1 MYISNTFLFISL
13 FVFKEVQFKKQE
25 NAFISYCERKLQAS
39 QKTSSLVFNP
49 PPPPAKFGFNFA
61 PPFLYLKST
70 TFPKVGVCF
79 RQTEISIRFH
89 FTQFKLVSRKTLK
102 MIVTVLYGFLFL
114 AVVIFLTNE
123 ADKLSQRSFVI

>member
-1 MYISNTFLFISL
+1 MLSYPT
-13 FVFKEVQFKKQE
+13 VKE
-25 NAFISYCERKLQAS
+25 NCRLPRRRHHWYL
-39 QKTSSLVFNP
+39 T
-49 PPPPAKFGFNFA
+49 PPAKFGFNFA

-123 ADKLSQRSFVI
+123 ADKLS